1 MGVLP
6 EGPDAWE
13 NIVSNTTSK
22 SANEAKEAR
31 EAAVAAKKEP
41 RLVRIAAAQFQVG
54 KDAASAVAACCN
66 TMQQARAVSCDLV
79 VLPGHAKAIGT
90 EPLDGPFLKGVAA
103 EAKRL
108 EIGVAVALHL
118 TDGVGVVLLDKKGA
132 TLGVQ
137 YGAKNAE
144 VFDLHKFGGKV
155 VLKTGQHAA
164 GAKDLAGAELV
175 IQSLNAPGACCI
187 ADDAGAAMSSGDKA
201 KPYDLVFED
210 LEPAKPHYKKKHA
223 FLVVAAPAK

>member
-1 MGVLP
+1 MY
-6 EGPDAWE
+6 
-13 NIVSNTTSK
+13 K
-22 SANEAKEAR
+22 R
-31 EAAVAAKKEP
+31 
-41 RLVRIAAAQFQVG
+41 Q
-54 KDAASAVAACCN
+54 
-66 TMQQARAVSCDLV
+66 
-79 VLPGHAKAIGT
+79 
-90 EPLDGPFLKGVAA
+90 LDGPFLKGVAA

-108 EIGVAVALHL
+108 EIAVAVALHL